1 VIDEAEIER
10 AVHWLVEAAGKAAK
24 ARAEREYLS
33 EYRKVLKAEIMR
45 EHDDLPLSA
54 QEREAYS
61 DERYKTHLEGLREA
75 IERDEKLRWLKDSA
89 EIKVSA
95 WQSQCRMQKP

>member
-1 VIDEAEIER
+1 MIDEAEIER
-10 AVHWLVEAAGKAAK
+10 AVHWLVEAAGKAAQ